1 MAASTG
7 WTAKRGLKKSKQKR
21 QPGDETS
28 RFSRSL
34 VTPEG
39 VDLGVRIASAGERAG
54 AFLIDGLIIVGVLT
68 AMSIFLAMAG
78 VGGGGKSREVAII
91 VWLIGFFVL
100 RNFYFMLFELGA
112 RAATPGK
119 RAMKIR
125 VASRSGGVLRGDAIF
140 ARNAMREVEFFLP
153 VSLLASNLASGDDL
167 IGLAGLL
174 WTGVFLF
181 MPLFNRDRL
190 RAGDIAAGSWVVQA
204 PRTALLPDLAAQPAD
219 VANGFTFTPEQLEA
233 YGIKEL
239 HVLEDVL
246 RRQRPDTIKAVAA
259 RIRAKIG
266 WARSDGEQDAAF
278 LRAYYA
284 ALRRRLEANLLMGVR
299 RKDKHDRSRD
309 HGR

>member
-1 MAASTG
+1 MAVSPG
-7 WTAKRGLKKSKQKR
+7 STAKPLARKPKAKR
-21 QPGDETS
+21 KTGDETS
-28 RFSRSL
+28 RFTRSL

-54 AFLIDGLIIVGVLT
+54 AFLIDGLIIVGILVALT
-68 AMSIFLAMAG
+68 IFLAMAG
-78 VGGGGKSREVAII
+78 AGGGGKSGEVAII

-119 RAMKIR
+119 RMMKIR
-125 VASRSGGVLRGDAIF
+125 VASRTGGVLRGDAIF
-140 ARNAMREVEFFLP
+140 ARNAMREVEVFLP
-153 VSLLASNLASGDDL
+153 VTLLVSNAASGDGL
-167 IGLAGLL
+167 VGLAGVI

-181 MPLFNRDRL
+181 LPLFNRDRL

-204 PRTALLPDLAAQPAD
+204 PRIALLPDLAAQPVD
-219 VANGFTFTPEQLEA
+219 VATGFVFTPDQLEA

-246 RRQRPDTIKAVAA
+246 RKARPDTVAAVAT
-259 RIRAKIG
+259 RIRSKIG
-266 WARSDGEQDAAF
+266 WVRSDGEQDTAF

-284 ALRRRLEANLLMGVR
+284 ALRRRLEASLLMGVR
-299 RKDKHDRSRD
+299 RKDKHDR
-309 HGR
+309 GR